1 MLRVNA
7 VARLKLSIDNVARLE
22 LSIDKREER
31 QQLSASVSPSQDGGM
46 LCLVVW
52 GLKL

>member
-7 VARLKLSIDNVARLE
+7 VARLKLSVDNVACSE
-22 LSIDKREER
+22 LAIDKHEER
-31 QQLSASVSPSQDGGM
+31 QQLSANVSPSQDGGM